1 MNDKNGNFNGEVPPR
16 QTPGTPNGGGGDL
29 ITMYQAQQSG
39 GDSFPVLQA
48 FQEYIDAE
56 RRQARRRVV
65 QLTIGFAAI
74 LGVVVVGFLFAG
86 VTMLKNMTDM
96 QNKLVEVVAERG
108 HAPQFTSASQPAAS
122 APAVQSSTA
131 LEESLREMSRAMIR
145 MQEETLKSR
154 EKTGASEDE
163 RVAASVAAQP
173 QQESTRSAVSDPAV
187 IELKAELA
195 AIKEQNRKVEELLR
209 KEHGPTPPAEK
220 KSEGH
225 SKVVEDALA
234 LARKAAADREAAERI
249 KAERLAAE
257 VAQRRAEEERKDQ
270 ALQEEEKALALRM
283 AAEHA
288 ETEREKQVKRKSE
301 NSSDKPPMPDTDT
314 VVGSRDTSSNL
325 SGKVGE
331 AGSFPAPTKKAPA
344 VVRAGVAAP
353 HPPQNMRAGVLTLKM
368 KNGGELPWRIFVP
381 K

>member
-1 MNDKNGNFNGEVPPR
+1 MNDKNGKFDGEVPPR
-16 QTPGTPNGGGGDL
+16 RMPEATNGSGGDL

-86 VTMLKNMTDM
+86 VSMLKNMTDM
-96 QNKLVEVVAERG
+96 QNKLVEVVADRG

-154 EKTGASEDE
+154 KKTGASEDE
-163 RVAASVAAQP
+163 RAVASVASQP
-173 QQESTRSAVSDPAV
+173 RQEPTRSAVSDPAV

-209 KEHGPTPPAEK
+209 KEQGPTSSTEK
-220 KSEGH
+220 ISKGH
-225 SKVVEDALA
+225 SKVVEEALA

-257 VAQRRAEEERKDQ
+257 VAQRRAAKERKDQ
-270 ALQEEEKALALRM
+270 ALQAEERALALRM

-288 ETEREKQVKRKSE
+288 EMEREKQVKRKSE
-301 NSSDKPPMPDTDT
+301 NSSGKPSIADAEA
-314 VVGSRDTSSNL
+314 VVESRNTSNNL
-325 SGKVGE
+325 SGKVGA
-331 AGSFPAPTKKAPA
+331 AGSLPTPTKKAPA
-344 VVRAGVAAP
+344 VVRAGVVAP